1 MKKEYITVLSLR
13 KIETNLKNTIKKI
26 NLTTKNIKIKD
37 KYEYPNS

>member
-37 KYEYPNS
+37 KYEYTNS